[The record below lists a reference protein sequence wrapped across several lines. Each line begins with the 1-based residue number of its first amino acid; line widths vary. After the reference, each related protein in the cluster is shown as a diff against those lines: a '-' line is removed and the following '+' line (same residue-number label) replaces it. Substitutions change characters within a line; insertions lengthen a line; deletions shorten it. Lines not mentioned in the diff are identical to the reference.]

1 MQLTQTDVM
10 EANPELIGELH
21 ALMDRN
27 DIENPTREDRRAFR
41 EFIQENPQLWI
52 YAGNVVEQ
60 AAYSL
65 VDSIGG
71 KGTMLTAA
79 LKKGFTQMPR
89 DLALPTDG
97 PLEQLLVQQVVL
109 CWMRYGQVEYTYTTK
124 MSSATTFQQLRYWE
138 QRLNAAQR
146 RYLRAVETLAR
157 VRKLQLPAMQI
168 NIASQQVNQVNTKC

>member
-10 EANPELIGELH
+10 EANSELIADLH

-27 DIENPTREDRRAFR
+27 DVEHPTKEDRRAFR
-41 EFIQENPQLWI
+41 EFIHEHPQLWT

-60 AAYSL
+60 AAYNL
-65 VDSIGG
+65 VDSVSG
-71 KGTMLTAA
+71 KGTMLATA
-79 LKKGFTQMPR
+79 LKEGLSQMPR

-97 PLEQLLVQQVVL
+97 PLEQLLIQQVVL

-124 MSSATTFQQLRYWE
+124 MSSSSTFEQLRYWE

-168 NIASQQVNQVNTKC
+168 NIAGQQVNQVNTRG